1 MKASGKRIDTLILLV
16 NASPGFQDVVV
27 KAAVIDELQEIKR
40 LAGMQPLRR
49 RRLLGLL
56 HLSRCLETSLRSVV
70 QSKAITLPLDRRNM
84 GGYLNALVNASPS
97 LLPRIVKDDCI
108 KRVANLRNRIAHV
121 AGEYPANDVL
131 LDGAVQAAHGCLI
144 IVLR

>member
-1 MKASGKRIDTLILLV
+1 MKASGKRIETLIILV
-16 NASPGFQDVVV
+16 NASPGFQDVSV
-27 KAAVIDELQEIKR
+27 KSAVIDELQEIKR

-70 QSKAITLPLDRRNM
+70 QANAIALARDKRNM

-97 LLPRIVKDDCI
+97 LLPRVVKEDCVN
-108 KRVANLRNRIAHV
+108 RVANLRNRIAHV
-121 AGEYPANDVL
+121 AGEYPANDL
-131 LDGAVQAAHGCLI
+131 LFDGAVQAAHGCLT